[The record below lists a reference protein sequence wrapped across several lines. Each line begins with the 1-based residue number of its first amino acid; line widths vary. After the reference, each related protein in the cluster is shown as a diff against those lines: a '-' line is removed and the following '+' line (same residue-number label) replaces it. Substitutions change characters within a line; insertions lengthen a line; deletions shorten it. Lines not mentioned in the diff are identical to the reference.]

1 MSRLYQA
8 LACHCSVSVHP
19 LGVHFPMSDRSD
31 SLSDVATTASGW
43 SDSLGSF
50 SMVDASPV
58 DDPISQLERHIQ
70 YVAGSLEHLGA
81 VEEKSPTESMPDFQT
96 LQDAQLHDM
105 CFLKND
111 MFLKNRCSGVWLC

>member
-1 MSRLYQA
+1 MSPFQDESPFHVPSSS
-8 LACHCSVSVHP
+8 HCSVSVRP

-31 SLSDVATTASGW
+31 SLSDVATTASAW

-50 SMVDASPV
+50 SMVDASPG
-58 DDPISQLERHIQ
+58 DPISQLERHIQ

-81 VEEKSPTESMPDFQT
+81 VEETSFQT

-105 CFLKND
+105 CFLKNE
-111 MFLKNRCSGVWLC
+111 MFLKNGCSGVWLC